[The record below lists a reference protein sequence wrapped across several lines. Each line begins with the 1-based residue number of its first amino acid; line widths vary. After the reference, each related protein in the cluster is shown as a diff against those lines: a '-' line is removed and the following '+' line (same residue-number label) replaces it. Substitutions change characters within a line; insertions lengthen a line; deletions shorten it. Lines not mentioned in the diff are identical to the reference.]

1 MSGAANQRI
10 VLDGEILKSQVTTL
24 REASST
30 FSTVSGAVD
39 APLSGDAFG
48 LLSQGIL
55 VPAVQAL
62 AGRSRELLNSA
73 RELTDKMADGAE
85 TALKAFS
92 ALEEDAVDAFNK
104 GDESLAA
111 PQRSPERSAAAAGR
125 AAFPHPAPEATR
137 ARRSPA
143 SRDSCCSTSSR

>member
-1 MSGAANQRI
+1 VSGAANQRI

-104 GDESLAA
+104 GDES
-111 PQRSPERSAAAAGR
+111 
-125 AAFPHPAPEATR
+125 
-137 ARRSPA
+137 
-143 SRDSCCSTSSR
+143 